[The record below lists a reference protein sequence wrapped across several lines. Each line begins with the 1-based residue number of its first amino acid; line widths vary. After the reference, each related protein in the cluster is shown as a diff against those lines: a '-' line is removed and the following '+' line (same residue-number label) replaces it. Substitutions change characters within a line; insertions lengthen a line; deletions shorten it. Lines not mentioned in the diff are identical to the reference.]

1 MSRQTQ
7 RNLGQRPANDGAV
20 TTTTYDDEI
29 ESSQPS
35 NPQADRLGDARD
47 ANERTALLGSSTSR
61 DYRTEA
67 ARDRAALAEAGH
79 PELRPRPWSL
89 KFDLAVAF
97 ALLLAN
103 GYFLVTSLI
112 SFNTP
117 FVANTGLPPHRG
129 SLGLPVWSSF
139 LGCTLNSAA
148 LFSFVF
154 PHESPLL
161 AFYTAVATAIF
172 ALVTLILSVSVTQL
186 RVVEGPLSFV
196 TISLLI
202 VSALHAALSAALT
215 DRYAPILDPPAEL
228 DPDYEPEVGCWAS
241 CQRGVR
247 SLLGFLGI
255 SLPLAAAHVGVMAA
269 AILLMINVII
279 RSIDASVEQP
289 GQRWKVEPWLW
300 SRQFFPE
307 LNRGLLQSKGREYR
321 VHLACRGVGL
331 EDPPSFA
338 ATAAPVN
345 STITPLE
352 RGSVRRTILVEGE
365 RGMPANYD
373 ADWVLR
379 MLKDGDLNSGDVEIR
394 VCYWDRP
401 GYGFSDASS
410 TSAGPHVVS
419 ALTQA
424 LTVSG
429 EMARLQP
436 PPGLESAQED
446 SLATEGIRPPS
457 PLARSGFIL
466 VSRGHATGITSL
478 FAAIHPRLVHSF
490 LYLSP
495 VSPAT
500 HDLSPP
506 RSRFLAVPH
515 FFTRT
520 LPAIYTELGV
530 GRLWS
535 TLKGVPRRR
544 RVFAYAGEH
553 ISGLIERAAV
563 QEQHEDE
570 RGRESDAARAWER
583 RRGRYPTRPTV
594 VLGHGAEG
602 DGGKKFVEDVVGDG
616 LQEWDPKWNGGK
628 TGCGKGGDVE
638 KKCRE
643 AIKSL
648 LHLD

>member
-1 MSRQTQ
+1 MSRQSQ
-7 RNLGQRPANDGAV
+7 RQLGQQQRTDSS
-20 TTTTYDDEI
+20 TYDEI
-29 ESSQPS
+29 EHRPHSTAAAAGGDDSEP
-35 NPQADRLGDARD
+35 NPQAEHLADERD
-47 ANERTALLGSSTSR
+47 TNERTALLGSTTSR

-67 ARDRAALAEAGH
+67 ARDRQALAEAGH
-79 PELRPRPWSL
+79 PEERKRPWSL
-89 KFDLAVAF
+89 RFDLAF
-97 ALLLAN
+97 AVLLLLAN
-103 GYFLVTSLI
+103 GYFLVTSLV

-139 LGCTLNSAA
+139 LGCTLNTTA
-148 LFSFVF
+148 LLSFVF

-161 AFYTAVATAIF
+161 AFYTAVASAIF
-172 ALVTLILSVSVTQL
+172 GIVTLVLSVSVTQL

-228 DPDYEPEVGCWAS
+228 DPDYEPERGCWAA
-241 CQRGVR
+241 CRRGLR
-247 SLLGFLGI
+247 SVVGFLGI
-255 SLPLAAAHVGVMAA
+255 SLPLAAAHVAVTVAVA
-269 AILLMINVII
+269 LLMINVII

-289 GQRWKVEPWLW
+289 GQRWKVEPW
-300 SRQFFPE
+300 
-307 LNRGLLQSKGREYR
+307 SKGREYR

-331 EDPPSFA
+331 EDPPSFGS
-338 ATAAPVN
+338 TAAAVN
-345 STITPLE
+345 ASNVTPLE
-352 RGSVRRTILVEGE
+352 RGTVRRTVLIEGE
-365 RGMPANYD
+365 RGVPAIND
-373 ADWVLR
+373 AQWALR
-379 MLKDGDLNSGDVEIR
+379 MLKDGDMNSGDVEIR
-394 VCYWDRP
+394 VCFWDRP

-436 PPGLESAQED
+436 PPGIAGVELDDET
-446 SLATEGIRPPS
+446 ATDAFRPPS
-457 PLARSGFIL
+457 PLARSGFVL

-495 VSPAT
+495 ISPST
-500 HDLSPP
+500 HNRAAPKSAL
-506 RSRFLAVPH
+506 LGVPH
-515 FFTRT
+515 FFTRK
-520 LPAIYTELGV
+520 LPAIYTELGI

-535 TLKGVPRRR
+535 ALKGVPRRR
-544 RVFAYAGEH
+544 RVMAYEGER

-563 QEQHEDE
+563 QERHEDD
-570 RGRESDAARAWER
+570 RGRESDAAKAWDR
-583 RRGRYPTRPTV
+583 RRGRYPTRPTI
-594 VLGHGAEG
+594 VLGEGREG
-602 DGGKKFVEDVVGDG
+602 DGGKRFVDEIVGDG
-616 LQEWDPKWNGGK
+616 LQEWDHKWKGGK
-628 TGCGKGGDVE
+628 IGCGQGGEVE
-638 KKCRE
+638 RRCRE
-643 AIKSL
+643 AIKDL